1 MNQIIMILLISLLV
15 LVHEMGHFIAARMCG
30 IRVTRFG
37 IGMPIGPSWKL
48 FRWGKTDFYLHQHR
62 AVVKKLFDIFFAH
75 AVGYERYIAKPIMLF
90 LQRSSIRLRNQ
101 FDDIAF
107 PFFFGV

>member
-15 LVHEMGHFIAARMCG
+15 LVHEAGHFIAARMCG

-48 FRWGKTDFYLHQHR
+48 FKWGHTIH
-62 AVVKKLFDIFFAH
+62 
-75 AVGYERYIAKPIMLF
+75 GF
-90 LQRSSIRLRNQ
+90 L
-101 FDDIAF
+101 
-107 PFFFGV
+107 

>member
-15 LVHEMGHFIAARMCG
+15 LVHEAGHFIAARMCG

-48 FRWGKTDFYLHQHR
+48 FKWGHTTFYLHAFLFGGYVAVSGICAIIFLCYGFYYKSKLKKMR
-62 AVVKKLFDIFFAH
+62 AELDDLKVKCF
-75 AVGYERYIAKPIMLF
+75 
-90 LQRSSIRLRNQ
+90 N
-101 FDDIAF
+101 
-107 PFFFGV
+107 